1 MLQSISFFFFFL
13 RQKYSLGT
21 TELTKRAPKKH
32 MGARMSRVEEINDRR
47 VGKGGSCGVVNML
60 LNFIL
65 KVRSD
70 LCLERESLSKY
81 FKI

>member
-1 MLQSISFFFFFL
+1 
-13 RQKYSLGT
+13 
-21 TELTKRAPKKH
+21 
-32 MGARMSRVEEINDRR
+32 MSQEEEINDRR
-47 VGKGGSCGVVNML
+47 VGKGGSCGTMIML

>member
-1 MLQSISFFFFFL
+1 M
-13 RQKYSLGT
+13 
-21 TELTKRAPKKH
+21 KRAPKKCV
-32 MGARMSRVEEINDRR
+32 GARVSHVEEINDRR
-47 VGKGGSCGVVNML
+47 VGEGGSCGAMIML

-81 FKI
+81 FKIWPILLLSREQLRGDKGILKR

>member
-1 MLQSISFFFFFL
+1 MC
-13 RQKYSLGT
+13 
-21 TELTKRAPKKH
+21 H
-32 MGARMSRVEEINDRR
+32 VEEINDRR
-47 VGKGGSCGVVNML
+47 VGKGGLRGAVIML